1 MTFQEM
7 NLIAP
12 LLQAV
17 RESGY
22 EKPTPIQQS
31 TIPLALAGDDILG
44 CAQTGTGK
52 TAAFAL
58 PILQKMAQST
68 RGAHTR
74 PIRALILTP
83 TRELAQQIY
92 DCFLSFGARRL
103 SIRVAV
109 IYGGV
114 SQVPQAE
121 ALKRGVDILVA
132 TPGRLNDL
140 VGQGLIRLD
149 GIDTFV
155 LDEADRMLDM
165 GFIRDVKKII
175 ALLSIKRQTLFFSA
189 TMPAEA
195 EELAMQIL
203 KSPKTV
209 KVDPVTRPVDS
220 VRQSLY
226 YVDKANKKLLLA
238 HLLADADVESA
249 LVFVRT
255 RHGADRV
262 VRELSKAGIESLAIH
277 GSKSQGARQTALS
290 RFKSGELKTLVATD
304 IAARGIDIT
313 GLSHVFNYDLPDEP
327 EAYIH
332 RIGRTGRAGLSGDAI
347 SFCCVDE
354 LKNLRAVEALIGKR
368 IPTKE
373 SPWPMVVTTPTK
385 ELKAQQEKAQP
396 SPKKLNM
403 RGEPLEERP
412 RRGRFM
418 PASKAGKRR

>member
-17 RESGY
+17 KESGF
-22 EKPTPIQQS
+22 EMPTPIQQS
-31 TIPLALAGDDILG
+31 TIPLALAGNDILG

-58 PILQKMAQST
+58 PILQKLSQNQHIS
-68 RGAHTR
+68 RIR
-74 PIRALILTP
+74 PVRALILTP

-92 DCFLSFGARRL
+92 DCFLDFGTRRL
-103 SIRVAV
+103 SLRVSV

-114 SQVPQAE
+114 SQVHQVD
-121 ALKRGVDILVA
+121 ALRRGVDILVA

-140 VGQGLIRLD
+140 IGQGFVHLD
-149 GIDTFV
+149 EVDTFV

-165 GFIRDVKKII
+165 GFIRDVKKVI
-175 ALLSIKRQTLFFSA
+175 ALLPKERQTLFFSA

-195 EELAMQIL
+195 EQLSMQIL
-203 KSPKTV
+203 KNPRTV
-209 KVDPVTRPVDS
+209 KVNPVTRPVDS

-226 YVDKANKKLLLA
+226 YVDKLNKKYLLA
-238 HLLADADVESA
+238 QLLSDPAVENA

-262 VRELSKAGIESLAIH
+262 VRELAREKIPSVAIH

-290 RFKSGELKTLVATD
+290 RFKSGDIKTLIATD

-332 RIGRTGRAGLSGDAI
+332 RIGRTGRAGLYGDAI
-347 SFCCVDE
+347 SFCSIDE
-354 LKNLRAVEALIGKR
+354 VKKLQAIEKLIGKR
-368 IPTKE
+368 IHTRE
-373 SPWPMVVTTPTK
+373 SDWPMEITTPTK
-385 ELKAQQEKAQP
+385 PVKQQQA
-396 SPKKLNM
+396 PKKLNM
-403 RGEPLEERP
+403 RGEPLQERQNRP
-412 RRGRFM
+412 RRATPKG
-418 PASKAGKRR
+418 AKRR

>member
-17 RESGY
+17 KESGY
-22 EKPTPIQQS
+22 ENPTPIQQS
-31 TIPLALAGDDILG
+31 TIPLALTGRDILG

-58 PILQKMAQST
+58 PILQNLSRDAQT
-68 RGAHTR
+68 ARIR
-74 PIRALILTP
+74 PIRCLILTP

-92 DCFLSFGARRL
+92 DSFLALGTKKL
-103 SIRVAV
+103 SLRVSV

-114 SQVPQAE
+114 SQVNQVNI
-121 ALKRGVDILVA
+121 LRRGVDILVA

-140 VGQGLIRLD
+140 VGQNLVHLNNVN
-149 GIDTFV
+149 TFV

-175 ALLSIKRQTLFFSA
+175 ALLPPERQTLFFSA

-195 EELAMQIL
+195 EDLSMKIL
-203 KSPKTV
+203 KNPATV
-209 KVDPVTRPVDS
+209 KVNPVTRPVNS
-220 VRQSLY
+220 IRQSLY
-226 YVDKANKKLLLA
+226 YVDKANKRRLLA
-238 HLLADADVESA
+238 HLLSDDSVENA

-262 VRELSKAGIESLAIH
+262 VRELTKAGIQSMAIH
-277 GSKSQGARQTALS
+277 GSKSQGARQLALS
-290 RFKSGELKTLVATD
+290 RFKSGAVRTLIATD
-304 IAARGIDIT
+304 IAARGIDIS

-332 RIGRTGRAGLSGDAI
+332 RIGRTGRAGQSGDAI

-354 LKNLRAVEALIGKR
+354 LKKLYAIEKLTGKR

-373 SPWPMVVTTPTK
+373 SDWPMEITTPTK
-385 ELKAQQEKAQP
+385 PEKRQP
-396 SPKKLNM
+396 TAKKLNM
-403 RGEPLEERP
+403 RGEPLQKP
-412 RRGRFM
+412 RRRGSYA
-418 PASKAGKRR
+418 PSSKSARRP

>member
-17 RESGY
+17 QESGY
-22 EKPTPIQQS
+22 ETPTPIQQS
-31 TIPLALAGDDILG
+31 TIPIALKGGDILG

-58 PILQKMAQST
+58 PILQKMAQ
-68 RGAHTR
+68 GAHGARIR
-74 PIRALILTP
+74 PIRTLILTP

-92 DCFLSFGARRL
+92 ECFLSFGARKISL
-103 SIRVAV
+103 RVCV

-114 SQVPQAE
+114 SQVNQVETLRHGA
-121 ALKRGVDILVA
+121 DILVA

-140 VGQGLIRLD
+140 VGQGLIRLNQ
-149 GIDTFV
+149 IDTFV

-165 GFIRDVKKII
+165 GFIRDVKRII
-175 ALLSIKRQTLFFSA
+175 ALLPKQRQTMFFSA

-203 KSPKTV
+203 KNPATV

-226 YVDKANKKLLLA
+226 YVDKANKKHLLA
-238 HLLADADVESA
+238 HLLSETGVESA

-262 VRELSKAGIESLAIH
+262 VRELAKEGIQSLAIH
-277 GSKSQGARQTALS
+277 GSKSQGARQTALT

-313 GLSHVFNYDLPDEP
+313 GLSHVINYDLPDEP

-332 RIGRTGRAGLSGDAI
+332 RIGRTGRAGMSGDAV

-354 LKNLRAVEALIGKR
+354 LKNLRAVEALTGRR
-368 IPTKE
+368 IPTKD
-373 SPWPMVVTTPTK
+373 SPWPMLVTTPTK
-385 ELKAQQEKAQP
+385 DVKAQP
-396 SPKKLNM
+396 APKKLNM

-412 RRGRFM
+412 RRGHRV
-418 PASKAGKRR
+418 PSSRVTKPR